1 MRRPQA
7 ASTGVGPDV
16 VAASLAGATELGFM
30 SKAVAVVALEF
41 LLVVAVGG
49 NVASFSTFVA
59 HRLVVSGGTV
69 SGLAP
74 LTRV

>member
-41 LLVVAVGG
+41 LLVVA
-49 NVASFSTFVA
+49 SFSTCVA

-69 SGLAP
+69 CGLAP